1 MESADGLAHAWA
13 SSNPVALVVTERESD
28 RERERERE
36 RVCVCVCVK
45 VPPSPATYYA
55 AITP

>member
-28 RERERERE
+28 RERERERKS
-36 RVCVCVCVK
+36 VCVCVK